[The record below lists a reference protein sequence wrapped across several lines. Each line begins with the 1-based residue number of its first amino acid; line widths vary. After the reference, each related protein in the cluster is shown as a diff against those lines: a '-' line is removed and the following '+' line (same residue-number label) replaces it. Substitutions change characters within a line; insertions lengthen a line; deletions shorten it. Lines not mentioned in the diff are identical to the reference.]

1 MARVLCFEHLL
12 RNRGMLSTFQKLT
25 TTSRTVHIFVW
36 FICLAL
42 VVALGTLRIATQAQ
56 FAFASLM
63 LFPVIV
69 VSWLS
74 GRPAGWLLA
83 VIASA
88 IWGYADYLK
97 GTTAD
102 DTIISFLNALVHL
115 INYGIVVELVRGVV
129 VLLQRESSTA
139 RTDRL
144 TGLLNRRGFMEM
156 AAQQVSAAERI
167 GSSVV
172 IAFIDLDRFKQ
183 LNDTKG
189 HEAGDAALREIGA
202 MLQQTKRASDI
213 CGRIGGDEFCIFAMD
228 LTPAKSQEWA
238 NRLHE
243 RLTEALDIHK
253 PVGVS
258 IGVAF
263 FDHMNRKLEEMLR
276 LADETMYEVK
286 HAGKGKVLVRSF

>member
-1 MARVLCFEHLL
+1 MLL
-12 RNRGMLSTFQKLT
+12 TFQKLT

-69 VSWLS
+69 GSWLS
-74 GRPAGWLLA
+74 GRPGGWLLA

-88 IWGYADYLK
+88 LWGYADYLK
-97 GTTAD
+97 GTIAD
-102 DTIISFLNALVHL
+102 DTIISFLIALVHL
-115 INYGIVVELVRGVV
+115 INYGIVVELVRGVM

-189 HEAGDAALREIGA
+189 HKAGDAALREIGA
-202 MLQQTKRASDI
+202 MLQQTKRASDV

-228 LTPAKSQEWA
+228 STPAKSQEWA

-243 RLTEALDIHK
+243 SLTEALDIHK

-263 FDHMNRKLEEMLR
+263 FGHMNRKLEEMLR
-276 LADETMYEVK
+276 LADDTMYEVK

>member
-1 MARVLCFEHLL
+1 MLL
-12 RNRGMLSTFQKLT
+12 TFQKLT
-25 TTSRTVHIFVW
+25 TITRSVRILVW

-42 VVALGTLRIATQAQ
+42 IVALGTLRIATQAQ

-69 VSWLS
+69 GCWLS
-74 GRPAGWLLA
+74 GRSGGWLLA
-83 VIASA
+83 VIASLL
-88 IWGYADYLK
+88 WGYADYSK

-115 INYGIVVELVRGVV
+115 INYGIVVELVGRVM

-167 GSSVV
+167 ASSVV

-202 MLQQTKRASDI
+202 TLQKTKRASDI
-213 CGRIGGDEFCIFAMD
+213 CGRIGGDVVYSR
-228 LTPAKSQEWA
+228 LTP
-238 NRLHE
+238 H
-243 RLTEALDIHK
+243 
-253 PVGVS
+253 PP
-258 IGVAF
+258 
-263 FDHMNRKLEEMLR
+263 NRKSGPIDCTSTSLKR
-276 LADETMYEVK
+276 LISTSQS
-286 HAGKGKVLVRSF
+286 GSVLVWHFSNAWTGTWKRCCVWQTRRCMR

>member
-1 MARVLCFEHLL
+1 MLL
-12 RNRGMLSTFQKLT
+12 TFQKLT

-69 VSWLS
+69 GSWLS
-74 GRPAGWLLA
+74 GRPGGWLLA
-83 VIASA
+83 VIGSA
-88 IWGYADYLK
+88 LWGYADYLK
-97 GTTAD
+97 GTIGD
-102 DTIISFLNALVHL
+102 DTIIPFLNALVHL
-115 INYGIVVELVRGVV
+115 INYGIVVELVGRVM

-167 GSSVV
+167 ASSVV

-202 MLQQTKRASDI
+202 TLQKTKRASDI
-213 CGRIGGDEFCIFAMD
+213 CGRIGGDEFCIFAID
-228 LTPAKSQEWA
+228 STPAKSKEWA

-243 RLTEALDIHK
+243 HLTKTLDIHK

-263 FDHMNRKLEEMLR
+263 FERMDRNLEEMLR

-286 HAGKGKVLVRSF
+286 HAEKGKVLVRSF

>member
-1 MARVLCFEHLL
+1 MLL
-12 RNRGMLSTFQKLT
+12 TFQKLT

-56 FAFASLM
+56 FAFASFM

-74 GRPAGWLLA
+74 GRPGGWLLA

-88 IWGYADYLK
+88 LWGYADYSK
-97 GTTAD
+97 GTTVD
-102 DTIISFLNALVHL
+102 DTIISFLNALVYL
-115 INYGIVVELVRGVV
+115 INYGIAVELVRGVV

-228 LTPAKSQEWA
+228 STPAKSQEWA

-243 RLTEALDIHK
+243 SLTEALDIHK
-253 PVGVS
+253 PAGVS

-263 FDHMNRKLEEMLR
+263 FDHMDRKLEEMLR

-286 HAGKGKVLVRSF
+286 HARKGKVLVRSF

>member
-1 MARVLCFEHLL
+1 MLL
-12 RNRGMLSTFQKLT
+12 TFQKLT

-63 LFPVIV
+63 LFPVIFG
-69 VSWLS
+69 SWLS
-74 GRPAGWLLA
+74 GRPGGWLLA
-83 VIASA
+83 IIASA
-88 IWGYADYLK
+88 LWGYADYSK

-129 VLLQRESSTA
+129 VMLQRESSTA

-228 LTPAKSQEWA
+228 STPAKSQEWA
-238 NRLHE
+238 TRLHE
-243 RLTEALDIHK
+243 HLTEALDIHK

-263 FDHMNRKLEEMLR
+263 FDHMDRKLEEMLR